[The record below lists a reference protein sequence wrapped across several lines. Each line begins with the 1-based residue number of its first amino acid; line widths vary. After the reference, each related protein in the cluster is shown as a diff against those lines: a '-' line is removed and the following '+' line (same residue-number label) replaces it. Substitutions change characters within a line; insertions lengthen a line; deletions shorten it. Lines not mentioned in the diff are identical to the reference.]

1 MKTRLPQLVLFCV
14 IARTSLATSQSQQ
27 RPLSAED
34 SAAVAWI
41 RTNAIPI
48 QTLNAGSGFTDLAP
62 LKAILQD
69 ARIVGLGESTH
80 GTSEF
85 QTAKHRLFEFLVKEM
100 GYTVFT
106 LEAAYSDAQ
115 PMNDYILHGK
125 GSRADVLSKVGYTV
139 WDTEEFAAMVDW
151 MRAYNRTVPEARKIR
166 FFGVDLF
173 RNSVGRTKVLAAV
186 HRVLPTAVA
195 TTDSLFRALAE
206 QERRFPRWDT
216 TVIAGARPGL
226 DALASQLELRRH
238 TAPGRLT
245 QAEWDEVLKLLD
257 VMRRGATAYSN
268 RDRHMAE
275 NLMYLVD
282 HEPPGTKFVFSQHNS
297 HVSADSGVAGYF
309 LRQRYGDAYYALGLF
324 FNQGAYLA
332 RSFPPPGDYRFGD
345 LKITNKPPAAAGS
358 LEWFLARAEL
368 PRLFLDLRAA
378 SRTPAIDAWL
388 RTSRDTYNGT
398 YGFQDPRSRNYAT
411 NVRELYDGLLFVNES
426 TPTHP
431 TPHARKTVER
441 KESF

>member
-1 MKTRLPQLVLFCV
+1 MKTRLPQLALLC
-14 IARTSLATSQSQQ
+14 ILACSSPAISQSPP
-27 RPLSAED
+27 RPLTAQD

-41 RTNAIPI
+41 RTNAIPV
-48 QTLNAGSGFTDLAP
+48 QTLNTGSGFTDLAP

-85 QTAKHRLFEFLVKEM
+85 QRAKHRLFEFLVKEM
-100 GYTVFT
+100 GYTAFT
-106 LEAAYSDAQ
+106 LEGAYSDAQ
-115 PMNDYILHGK
+115 PLNDYILHGT

-166 FFGVDLF
+166 FFGVDLY
-173 RNSVGRTKVLAAV
+173 RNSVGRSKVRAAV
-186 HRVLPTAVA
+186 RRVLPTAVA

-206 QERRFPRWDT
+206 QERRFPWWDT
-216 TVIAGARPGL
+216 TVVAGARPGL
-226 DALASQLELRRH
+226 DTLASQLELRRQA
-238 TAPGRLT
+238 APGRLT

-257 VMRRGATAYSN
+257 VMRRGASAYSN

-282 HEPPGTKFVFSQHNS
+282 HEPPGTKFVFWQHNN
-297 HVSADSGVAGYF
+297 HVSVDSGAAGYF
-309 LRQRYGDAYYALGLF
+309 LRQRYGDAYYALALY
-324 FNQGAYLA
+324 FNQGAYQSRL
-332 RSFPPPGDYRFGD
+332 FPPPGDYRWGD
-345 LKITNKPPAAAGS
+345 FKITNKPPAAPGS

-368 PRLFLDLRAA
+368 PHFFLDLRAA

-388 RTSRDTYNGT
+388 RTSHDTYDGT
-398 YGFQDPRSRNYAT
+398 WAFQDPSRRNFAIK
-411 NVRELYDGLLFVNES
+411 VRERYDGLLFVNES

-441 KESF
+441 RESF